1 MTTGMDRLSTDIEL
15 FGGRNRTSVLLAICL
30 LEQTWP
36 SQLAQVLSLRLFAVQ
51 RILDA
56 LHREG
61 VLASRVA
68 GRTRLVTLNPRYFAA
83 KPLRTLLWDL
93 AKHDVPLQEKLAVLR
108 RRPRQ
113 PGKRL

>member
-1 MTTGMDRLSTDIEL
+1 MQWI
-15 FGGRNRTSVLLAICL
+15 
-30 LEQTWP
+30 LE
-36 SQLAQVLSLRLFAVQ
+36 S
-51 RILDA
+51 

-93 AKHDVPLQEKLAVLR
+93 AKHDLPLQEKLAAKTGPNPSAEPAWMQGFGKLR
-108 RRPRQ
+108 QLATETRRIQARVDGAFEVVEPED
-113 PGKRL
+113 KE